1 MKIVIDVGGGKSCW
15 NCEHLV
21 RNLPVSGFQY
31 GIPVVPTCLVFRKQ
45 VQIKKKGG
53 VAVRLAE
60 CLEAELEMRKLER
73 REQ

>member
-1 MKIVIDVGGGKSCW
+1 MKIVIDVGGEKSCW

-21 RNLPVSGFQY
+21 RNLPVSGFRY
-31 GIPVVPTCLVFRKQ
+31 GIPILPTCLVFRKQ
-45 VQIKKKGG
+45 IQIKRR

-73 REQ
+73 GKQ